1 MEYNYKNDFPL
12 LAHSDIAYLDSA
24 ATAQRPQCVIDAERD
39 FYCLHNANPLR
50 GLYPL
55 SVAATEDYENARN
68 SVRAFI
74 GAKSSEEII
83 FTRNTTESLN
93 LVAYSYGLTNI
104 TVGDEILVSIMEH
117 HSNLLPWQMVCRQT
131 GATLKFME
139 CEQDG
144 SLDLN
149 KVEELITDKTKI
161 VAMTQVSNV
170 LGRKYPVKEVAA
182 MAHKKGAV
190 MVVDGA
196 QSTPHMPVNVQE
208 LGADFFAFSGHKVFG
223 PMGIG
228 GLYGRE
234 DLLEEMPPFLSGGE
248 MIESVTRTGAVYAEL
263 PHKFEA
269 GTVNAAGAAGLAA
282 AIQYV
287 QSVGFDTI
295 QQREHDLTANA
306 LARVLAVPHVHVL
319 GTDRPEDH
327 NGIITFTVDGVHPHD
342 ISEIMASDG
351 VNIRAGHH
359 CAQPLLAH
367 LGLNATARAS
377 FAFYNTDEDVDRF
390 LESLST
396 LRERMGYGK

>member
-1 MEYNYKNDFPL
+1 M
-12 LAHSDIAYLDSA
+12 
-24 ATAQRPQCVIDAERD
+24 
-39 FYCLHNANPLR
+39 
-50 GLYPL
+50 
-55 SVAATEDYENARN
+55 
-68 SVRAFI
+68 
-74 GAKSSEEII
+74 
-83 FTRNTTESLN
+83 
-93 LVAYSYGLTNI
+93 AYSYGLSH
-104 TVGDEILVSIMEH
+104 VKAGDEVLVSIMEH

-131 GATLKFME
+131 GASLKFME
-139 CEQDG
+139 CEMDG
-144 SLDLN
+144 TLDLN
-149 KVEELITDKTKI
+149 KVEALITPKTKI
-161 VAMTQVSNV
+161 VACTHVSNV
-170 LGRKYPVKEVAA
+170 LGRVNPIRELAALAHPV
-182 MAHKKGAV
+182 GAV
-190 MVVDGA
+190 LVGDGA
-196 QSTPHMPVNVQE
+196 QSTPHMPVHVQE

>member
-1 MEYNYKNDFPL
+1 MTQASNTL
-12 LAHSDIAYLDSA
+12 G
-24 ATAQRPQCVIDAERD
+24 TRPELRGIIDAA
-39 FYCLHNANPLR
+39 HA
-50 GLYPL
+50 
-55 SVAATEDYENARN
+55 V
-68 SVRAFI
+68 
-74 GAKSSEEII
+74 GAI
-83 FTRNTTESLN
+83 
-93 LVAYSYGLTNI
+93 A
-104 TVGDEILVSIMEH
+104 
-117 HSNLLPWQMVCRQT
+117 
-131 GATLKFME
+131 
-139 CEQDG
+139 
-144 SLDLN
+144 
-149 KVEELITDKTKI
+149 
-161 VAMTQVSNV
+161 
-170 LGRKYPVKEVAA
+170 
-182 MAHKKGAV
+182 
-190 MVVDGA
+190 VVDGCQGVVHGGA
-196 QSTPHMPVNVQE
+196 DMQE
-208 LGADFFAFSGHKVFG
+208 LDCDFYAFSGHKLFA
-223 PMGIG
+223 PTGIG
-228 GLYGRE
+228 VLYGKRA
-234 DLLEEMPPFLSGGE
+234 LLEEMPPFLSGGE

-282 AIQYV
+282 AIRYV

-295 QQREHDLTANA
+295 RQREHDLTANA

-319 GTDRPEDH
+319 GTDKPEDH